1 MRIQNQNSGQLTS
14 ANYRWRPAPIIYISL
29 FVHVAVIILL
39 FTPLLTWR
47 WAIAIIVANH
57 LILCFAVLFPKS
69 KLLGPNDTSLPDHAK
84 RRNEIAITF
93 DDGPDPEITPQVLD
107 ILDRYNAKA
116 SFFCIGK
123 KVVEFPEIAKEII
136 KRGHCIEN
144 HSYHHPLGFSFYGMS
159 GLHKEVQTA
168 QQEITRVTGYTPQYF
183 RAPAGFRSPMLDPIM
198 AKNQL
203 RYVSWTRRALDGVKA
218 NIEGA
223 RARLLRNFSAGDILL
238 LHDGTKARTSYGE
251 SVVLTVLPTILEAAA
266 AKNLKVV
273 SLTKAFKE

>member
-1 MRIQNQNSGQLTS
+1 MNQNSSQVKSTG
-14 ANYRWRPAPIIYISL
+14 YRWRPAPIIYISL
-29 FVHVAVIILL
+29 FIHLTVIVSL
-39 FTPLLTWR
+39 FTPLMTWP
-47 WAIAIIVANH
+47 WAITIIVANH

-69 KLLGPNDTSLPDHAK
+69 KLLGPNDTSLPNHAK
-84 RRNEIAITF
+84 QRNEIAITF

-123 KVVEFPEIAKEII
+123 KVAEFPELAKEII
-136 KRGHCIEN
+136 KRGHSIEN
-144 HSYHHPLGFSFYGMS
+144 HSYHHPLAFSFYGMS
-159 GLHKEVQTA
+159 KLHEEVQAA

-183 RAPAGFRSPMLDPIM
+183 RAPAGFRSPMLDPVM

-218 NIEGA
+218 NIEAA
-223 RARLLRNFSAGDILL
+223 RTRLLRDFSAGDILL
-238 LHDGTKARTSYGE
+238 LHDGTKARTQDGK